1 MSEGHENGEREDA
14 NVTKAG
20 TNGDTAGRRPPAADR
35 ATAGERP
42 RAPDGGAAGTGTPE
56 ALVPW
61 PGVAAAMAG
70 RLAVGVYDGTG
81 APPPDLSAVR
91 FYVLPYAVPAAADLI
106 ARMPALEAVQSLSA
120 GVDSLLPFVPEGVAL
135 CNGRG
140 LHDASVA
147 EHVLGL
153 ILAMRHDLPHWVRR
167 QDEHR
172 WAQHFTGSLAGS
184 RVLLLGYGSIGAA
197 VEQRLRPFEVEVIP
211 VASRARPG
219 VHGVAELRRLLAGA
233 DIVVITLPLTKT
245 TKGLFGASE
254 LAALPDG
261 ALVVNAGRGG
271 VADTGA
277 LLAETASGRL
287 FAALD
292 VVDPEPLP
300 AGHPLWDV
308 PNVLITPHVAGGS
321 ATFYPRAERLAAEQL
336 SRFADGRPLLNVVA
350 RDG

>member
-1 MSEGHENGEREDA
+1 MNED
-14 NVTKAG
+14 
-20 TNGDTAGRRPPAADR
+20 DTDGRPDR
-35 ATAGERP
+35 AE
-42 RAPDGGAAGTGTPE
+42 AATTGTERRPE

-61 PGVAAAMAG
+61 PGVAEAMAG
-70 RLAVGVYDGTG
+70 RLPVGVYDGTG
-81 APPPDLSAVR
+81 DPPADLSAVR
-91 FYVLPYAVPAAADLI
+91 FYVLPYAVPHAAGLI

-120 GVDSLLPFVPEGVAL
+120 GVDSLLPVVPENVVV

-153 ILAMRHDLPHWVRR
+153 ILAVRHDLPYWVRR

-172 WAQHFTGSLAGS
+172 WVPHFTGSLAGS

-197 VEQRLRPFEVEVIP
+197 IEERLRPFEVEVIP

-219 VHGVAELRRLLAGA
+219 VHGVAELPRLLPGA
-233 DIVVITLPLTKT
+233 DIVVITLPLTAAT
-245 TKGLFGASE
+245 RGLFGAPE
-254 LAALPDG
+254 LAAMPDG
-261 ALVVNAGRGG
+261 ALVVNVGRGG

-308 PNVLITPHVAGGS
+308 PNVLVTPHVAGGS
-321 ATFYPRAERLAAEQL
+321 ATFYPRAERLVTEQL
-336 SRFADGRPLLNVVA
+336 ARFTDGRPLRNVVP
-350 RDG
+350 RG

>member
-1 MSEGHENGEREDA
+1 MRHGTNENESESEDA
-14 NVTKAG
+14 RVSEDG
-20 TNGDTAGRRPPAADR
+20 TSGGRP
-35 ATAGERP
+35 
-42 RAPDGGAAGTGTPE
+42 PE

-61 PGVAAAMAG
+61 PGVAEAMAG

-91 FYVLPYAVPAAADLI
+91 FYVLPYAVPEAAGLI

-120 GVDSLLPFVPEGVAL
+120 GVDSLLPLVPEDVVV

-153 ILAMRHDLPHWVRR
+153 ILAVRRDLPNWVRR
-167 QDEHR
+167 QDERR
-172 WAQHFTGSLAGS
+172 WAPHFTGSLAGS

-197 VEQRLRPFEVEVIP
+197 VAERLRPFEVEVVP

-219 VHGVAELRRLLAGA
+219 VHGVAELPRLLPGA
-233 DIVVITLPLTKT
+233 DVVVITLPLTEAT
-245 TKGLFGASE
+245 RGLFGAPE

-271 VADTGA
+271 VVDTDA

-292 VVDPEPLP
+292 VVEPEPLP
-300 AGHPLWDV
+300 SDHPLWSV

-321 ATFYPRAERLAAEQL
+321 ATFHPRAERLAAEQL
-336 SRFADGRPLLNVVA
+336 SRFADGRPLLNVVP
-350 RDG
+350 RDGKAAGGS